1 MTMLPGDASGNAL
14 GPADPRAGPPALGT
28 FGQRARAAFLSALSW
43 IVCRLPEGPLIVLA
57 ELGGE
62 LWYRLDAR
70 RARQARRNFRRV
82 VRWLA
87 AEGLGDPDDRAAAN
101 DPAALERLLRRAFR
115 HYARYYLEVAR
126 TPGYT
131 PGYLAARVRMEHEER
146 LAEAFRAGEPVMFIG
161 LHFGAIE
168 LMAYVSTVRSARTIV
183 TPMETIGDPAMQGY
197 FIRTRGSIGIRLVEL
212 REARRELTAAL
223 EQGGPVGL
231 IADRDLTGGGMPVTF
246 FGAPAALPLGPAL
259 LAVETGAPAWIVSV
273 RRVGRGRYVG
283 RLERIVPLAEGTRRE
298 RVTAFIEA
306 QARAFEREI
315 ALAPE
320 QWWAAFFPIWP
331 DLEREAA
338 A

>member
-1 MTMLPGDASGNAL
+1 MTMLHDDAPRNASPPD
-14 GPADPRAGPPALGT
+14 GQPALGT
-28 FGQRARAAFLSALSW
+28 LGQRARAGFLSALSW
-43 IVCRLPEGPLIVLA
+43 IVCRLPETPLIALA

-70 RARQARRNFRRV
+70 RAGQARRNLRRV
-82 VRWLA
+82 ARWLA
-87 AEGLGDPDDRAAAN
+87 AEGLGSPRDRAAAD
-101 DPAALERLLRRAFR
+101 DPAVLERLVRHAFR

-131 PGYLAARVRMEHEER
+131 PAYLAARVRIEHEER
-146 LAEAFRAGEPVMFIG
+146 LAEAFRAGQPVMFIG

-168 LMAYVSTVRSARTIV
+168 LMAYVSTVRSARSIV
-183 TPMETIGDPAMQGY
+183 TPMETIDDPAMQRY
-197 FIRTRGSIGIRLVEL
+197 FVRTRGSIGIRLVGL
-212 REARRELTAAL
+212 REARRELTTAL
-223 EQGGPVGL
+223 GQGGPVGL
-231 IADRDLTGGGMPVTF
+231 VADRDLTGGGMPVTF

-259 LAVETGAPAWIVSV
+259 LAVETGAPAWISSV
-273 RRVGRGRYVG
+273 RRVAHGRYIG
-283 RLERIVPLAEGTRRE
+283 RLERIAPPDEGTRRE